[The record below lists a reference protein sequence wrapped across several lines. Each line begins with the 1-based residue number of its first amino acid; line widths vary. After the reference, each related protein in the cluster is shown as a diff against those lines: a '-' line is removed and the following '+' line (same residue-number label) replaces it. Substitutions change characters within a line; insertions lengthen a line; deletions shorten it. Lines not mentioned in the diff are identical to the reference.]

1 MGQSFLTRILD
12 LFQMV
17 CFSFWTVRMEAF
29 PFKVCWWD
37 TRKGGAPEAVISLQ
51 SSHIEPVYKVLF
63 CLFAF
68 FSLSVFLKYL
78 TKLTSPD
85 DVDLKQD
92 QQWVLHSLNRWHRHV
107 VGHKASGQ
115 NIKINSFFSDKIA
128 LKTIDNWWRCI
139 SKRHKFRQLRCNKCA
154 GNSQLPLRP
163 W

>member
-1 MGQSFLTRILD
+1 MGQFFLTRFLD
-12 LFQMV
+12 LFRMV

-51 SSHIEPVYKVLF
+51 SSHIEPVYKVPLLSI
-63 CLFAF
+63 CLF
-68 FSLSVFLKYL
+68 FSLSLMRYL

-128 LKTIDNWWRCI
+128 LKTKDNRSCI
-139 SKRHKFRQLRCNKCA
+139 MKRHKFRQLRCNKCA